1 MLAAAYG
8 IARWY
13 EMAEKRLIGE
23 YPDYR
28 NIPDGD
34 TVLADHVQL
43 DSGSSFDADG
53 PVTYEGKL
61 TMGTKPTLIRKLS
74 SAPAVGDLSVG
85 EMVMYESGSTRR
97 LYFRI
102 I

>member
-1 MLAAAYG
+1 
-8 IARWY
+8 
-13 EMAEKRLIGE
+13 MAEKRLIGA

-28 NIPDGD
+28 NIPDTD

-43 DSGSSFDADG
+43 DSGGNVDADG

-61 TMGTKPTLIRKLS
+61 TMGTKPTLVRKLS

-85 EMVMYESGSTRR
+85 EGVIVDTGSVRR
-97 LYFRI
+97 MYFRVS
-102 I
+102 